1 MEISQRLHQRPPVE
15 LSSDD
20 PPPSASAG
28 GPKEEATDASSQ
40 LLPNAYFK
48 AVTEI
53 IIIHFQVALEELFC
67 HVARRK
73 TEIRFPA

>member
-1 MEISQRLHQRPPVE
+1 MEISQRLHQRAPVE

-48 AVTEI
+48 AVTE
-53 IIIHFQVALEELFC
+53 LS
-67 HVARRK
+67 
-73 TEIRFPA
+73 